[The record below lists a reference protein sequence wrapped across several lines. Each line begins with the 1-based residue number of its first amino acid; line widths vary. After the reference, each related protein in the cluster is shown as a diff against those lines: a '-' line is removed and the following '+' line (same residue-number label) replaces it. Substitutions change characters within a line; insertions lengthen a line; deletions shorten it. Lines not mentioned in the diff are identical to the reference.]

1 MGRTKALLP
10 YRGDTFL
17 GRLVRLFQP
26 YCDPV
31 IVVLPPA
38 GLVCPPGV
46 LCTVNP
52 APERGMLT
60 SLQCGLRAVP
70 DAARF
75 VFFTP
80 VDLPAIQPGSV
91 SALVNASAPLA
102 IPQYHG
108 SRGHPLLISRELVP
122 EFLALPPSAQA
133 RDVVERHAGEIRYVD
148 VDDPGIL
155 MDIDDPADY
164 ARLAGGAA

>member
-1 MGRTKALLP
+1 MGRAKALLE
-10 YRGDTFL
+10 YQGQTFL
-17 GRLVRLFQP
+17 GRLVSVFQH

-31 IVVLPPA
+31 ILVLPPA
-38 GLVCPPGV
+38 GLACPEGV

-70 DAARF
+70 DAAEY

-80 VDLPAIQPGSV
+80 VDLPAIQPSTVAG
-91 SALVNASAPLA
+91 LASGIAAISIPL
-102 IPQYHG
+102 YNG
-108 SRGHPLLISRELVP
+108 RRGHPVLIARGLIP
-122 EFLALPPSAQA
+122 EFLALPSSAQA
-133 RDVVERHAGEIRYVD
+133 RDAVERHANEIRYID

-164 ARLAGGAA
+164 ERLTGGAA